1 MGVGLPTVLPLSGEG
16 APLLQKEEEG
26 VEAV

>member
-1 MGVGLPTVLPLSGEG
+1 MGESLPTGLPLSGEG

-26 VEAV
+26 KEAV